1 MARIVFFCIPAHGHT
16 NPTLGVVQEL
26 TRRGHEVLYYSYRAF
41 REKIEAAGAEFFAC
55 DDFDGELHLTKEE
68 SARLGSD
75 LALSTRVLVDT
86 TLSLDDM
93 VCREMERLK
102 PDCIVADSMAVWG
115 KVVAKKL
122 GIPFVS
128 STTTFAFNQHS
139 AKIMKQGFREMAAM
153 LLAMPKIQ
161 KDLKRLRDKGYPVKN
176 ILDIIG
182 NDDSTETI
190 VYTSPEFQPCS
201 ETFSEKYAFVGP
213 SIRPVEQPVK
223 KRRKK
228 LIYISM
234 GTVNNTMV
242 PLYKNCIEALKD
254 TGYQV
259 ILSVGREVDLSTL
272 GNLPENVEAYPFV
285 DQIAVL
291 EQADAFLTHCG
302 MNSVSEALYFG
313 VPLLMLPGTREQT
326 GVAARVLQLG
336 AGLELKEPSADAIC
350 HGVETLLA
358 DAAYRNNAEMIGES
372 FRRCGGA
379 KAAAD
384 KVLDCCKTNG
394 TAKIS
399 TYQRQKE

>member
-16 NPTLGVVQEL
+16 NPTLGVVREL
-26 TRRGHEVLYYSYRAF
+26 TVRGHEVLYYSYRPF
-41 REKIEAAGAEFFAC
+41 REKIEAAGARFFAC
-55 DDFDGELHLTKEE
+55 DDFDAEFRLTKEE
-68 SARLGSD
+68 ATRLGSD

-86 TLSLDDM
+86 TLALDDM

-115 KVVAKKL
+115 KAVAQKL

-128 STTTFAFNQHS
+128 STTTFAFNKHS
-139 AKIMKQGFREMAAM
+139 AKVMKQSFRELVTM

-161 KDLKRLRDKGYPVKN
+161 KDVKRLQTKGYRVKN

-190 VYTSPEFQPCS
+190 VYTSPEFQPFS

-213 SIRPVEQPVK
+213 SVRPAQQQVEKLQ
-223 KRRKK
+223 KK

-234 GTVNNTMV
+234 GTVNNDMLS
-242 PLYKNCIEALKD
+242 LYKNCIEGLKD
-254 TGYQV
+254 TGHQV
-259 ILSVGREVDLSTL
+259 ILSVGNQVEISAF
-272 GNLPENVEAYPFV
+272 GNLPENMAVYPFV

-291 EQADAFLTHCG
+291 QQADVFLTHCG

-313 VPLLMLPGTREQT
+313 VPLLMLPNTKEQS
-326 GVAARVLQLG
+326 GVAERVRQLG
-336 AGLELKEPSADAIC
+336 AGMLLENATSENI
-350 HGVETLLA
+350 HQRVEDLLREQGYRK
-358 DAAYRNNAEMIGES
+358 AAQSIRDS

-384 KVLDCCKTNG
+384 KIESCCH
-394 TAKIS
+394 S
-399 TYQRQKE
+399 